1 MRPQIELLKDLVRQS
16 DFASIFWV
24 VYIVALIFS
33 FLGVVISSKLRH
45 EREIKR
51 ILRKF
56 EEARRDPASVWP
68 YEEEERY

>member
-1 MRPQIELLKDLVRQS
+1 MTIKFEFLKDLTRQFES
-16 DFASIFWV
+16 ASIFWI

-45 EREIKR
+45 EREIRK

>member
-1 MRPQIELLKDLVRQS
+1 MTIKFEFLKDLTRQFES
-16 DFASIFWV
+16 ASIFWI

-45 EREIKR
+45 EREIRR